1 MIDNYSTCIL
11 NNIKFMKKLII
22 SVLKE
27 LKNFTNMLY
36 TNHAVSWGKEY
47 FEIDNFI
54 CPVDTN
60 YVNQAVYVRW

>member
-1 MIDNYSTCIL
+1 
-11 NNIKFMKKLII
+11 MKKLII

-27 LKNFTNMLY
+27 LRNFSYMLY

-54 CPVDTN
+54 RPVDTN
-60 YVNQAVYVRW
+60 YVNRALNVRW